1 MKSMQVIAAF
11 AAIAMCASGM
21 AGAQGPPERG
31 DRGAEGARSG
41 QSKHQNSG
49 QRGAGPNHSF
59 YKGDRLPAQNHRPQD
74 VVGDWEG
81 RHLSAP
87 PHEYHW
93 VQSGGD
99 YVLVAIATGV
109 ILQTLLSN

>member
-1 MKSMQVIAAF
+1 MKSKHVIAAL
-11 AAIAMCASGM
+11 ATIAMCVSGM
-21 AGAQGPPERG
+21 AGAQGAPERG
-31 DRGAEGARSG
+31 DRGTEGARSG
-41 QSKHQNSG
+41 QNKDMNSG

-59 YKGDRLPAQNHRPQD
+59 HKGDRLPAENHRPQD
-74 VVGDWEG
+74 VVGDWKG
-81 RHLSAP
+81 HHLSAP
-87 PHEYHW
+87 PHGYHW